1 MEEFEKQLQATSSP
15 HPPLAQPEPPAPRGR
30 VMRLF
35 VGALVLGLAG
45 ATLYLLADRNS
56 RFYYL
61 SQEGR
66 RLVVYRGAWLPSGKR
81 PYLPDD
87 PHTARI
93 YAPIELPEEAPAVG
107 EQRFSER
114 QDLDRALFDLLADLA
129 EERIRSEDERRMREG
144 FALVERAGLL
154 PGITGAQAERLRSLR
169 AELSFYEGRA
179 HLERALVELR
189 QAREKLEYAT
199 ESSSARGENAARLL
213 RTIAPA
219 TEALSRALQ
228 RSRGWDVP
236 ELRPLLQ
243 EAEKEKETG
252 VTASDRA
259 GAASAAPRAAPAA
272 EGSVPAGGDGE
283 TAERGSAG
291 GSGGGEQR

>member
-1 MEEFEKQLQATSSP
+1 MEEIETQEQKT
-15 HPPLAQPEPPAPRGR
+15 PPPPPPPPEAPRGHGR
-30 VMRLF
+30 LARLF

-45 ATLYLLADRNS
+45 ATLYLLAERNS

-66 RLVVYRGAWLPSGKR
+66 RLVIHRGAWLPSGKR

-93 YAPIELPEEAPAVG
+93 YAPIELPDDAPSIG
-107 EQRFSER
+107 ERRFSER
-114 QDLDRALFDLLADLA
+114 QDLDRALFDILADLA
-129 EERIRSEDERRMREG
+129 EERIRSEDEPRRQEG
-144 FALVERAGLL
+144 FALVERASLL
-154 PGITGAQAERLRSLR
+154 PGITGTQAERLRSLR

-179 HLERALVELR
+179 HLERAVVELR
-189 QAREKLEYAT
+189 QAREKLEHAA
-199 ESSSARGENAARLL
+199 ESSSVRGESAATLL

-243 EAEKEKETG
+243 EEEKAEKREKKG
-252 VTASDRA
+252 RGASEAD
-259 GAASAAPRAAPAA
+259 AAPASLRTPRAAASDP
-272 EGSVPAGGDGE
+272 GAGGTVESAD
-283 TAERGSAG
+283 AVPAG
-291 GSGGGEQR
+291 GSGGDAE